1 MNEPIEIYAV
11 HESGASDSWQ
21 WIVSLARN
29 DGQSYRLLVYQV
41 LWDSTDENE
50 GACYELLSLSTG
62 EELVEF
68 VQSVWMNDHDDGL
81 SEQDWQQVES
91 SIRKIDRHL
100 AAQVGQAVQIAL
112 GHVEPEKSSKQR
124 QIDSCIS
131 GATWGRN
138 AYSGAGAMW
147 ASLAEKQK
155 MNQALT
161 AFVKEHLTQH
171 GTTPKGTH
179 LILGRDVNF
188 ADPTTEERPNS

>member
-1 MNEPIEIYAV
+1 MNDYTEIFSAD
-11 HESGASDSWQ
+11 ESGASDSWQ

-50 GACYELLSLSTG
+50 GACYELPTFSTG
-62 EELVEF
+62 VELVEF

-91 SIRKIDRHL
+91 SIRKIDPHL
-100 AAQVGQAVQIAL
+100 AAQVGQAVQIAF

-124 QIDSCIS
+124 LIDSCIS
-131 GATWGRN
+131 GATWARN
-138 AYSGAGAMW
+138 AHSGGGAMW
-147 ASLAEKQK
+147 AALADKKK
-155 MNQALT
+155 MDQALT
-161 AFVKEHLTQH
+161 TFVKEHLTRH

-179 LILGRDVNF
+179 LVLGQEVTF
-188 ADPTTEERPNS
+188 ADSATEERPNS

>member
-1 MNEPIEIYAV
+1 MNEPIEIYEV

-21 WIVSLARN
+21 WIVSLTRN

-50 GACYELLSLSTG
+50 GACYELSSFSTG
-62 EELVEF
+62 AELVDF
-68 VQSVWMNDHDDGL
+68 VQSAWMNDHDDGL

-100 AAQVGQAVQIAL
+100 AAQVGQAVQIAF

-124 QIDSCIS
+124 QIDSRIS
-131 GATWGRN
+131 GATWARN
-138 AYSGAGAMW
+138 AYSGGGSMW
-147 ASLAEKQK
+147 AALADKNK
-155 MNQALT
+155 MDQALT
-161 AFVKEHLTQH
+161 AFVKEHLTRH

-179 LILGRDVNF
+179 LVLGKEVTF
-188 ADPTTEERPNS
+188 ADPATAERPNS